1 MTNLFIIYKIYIDTK
16 VKKIGEKRMKL
27 PNMALIFAI
36 IIIPISLIFST
47 YVGYQ
52 VSTVSKQTTY
62 DTRLITATRDA
73 IEALELNTFG
83 DPTKDNATS
92 TRRNI
97 QASVNTFVNSFSSNF
112 NISGYD
118 NSDVLIYVPAL
129 LFTMYDGYYIYAPTT
144 ENQEDADGYSYNKH
158 VLKPYIY
165 YSARYKNDDEGKE
178 YDVVINYSL
187 DNYITIT
194 GQVDG
199 ETVAKSGYLI
209 DTTKCEVDADGNV
222 VKYADV
228 SLVTETLYETLSFY
242 EEDFDMNGYI
252 NADDENAMADK
263 NRVINVALPDG
274 IGDATDPTKI
284 TLNCRYCYKNNQKYY
299 YADGVLDRN
308 GVGESPTDWDGDGE
322 GDIDNYMYK
331 WYTYDN
337 TGHVTK
343 VNPKTTFNIDETD
356 SKYSDECEALLN
368 DNSAQKYYQEAY
380 EFSEW
385 VKKTFTDK
393 RIVIHP
399 NDMIKPDGTEVKNLI
414 DAKDVYFVFAGDTTT
429 NILDAVGEGNK
440 SAFNQHRLSVMQNSI
455 IYNLNVAI
463 SNYSKAS
470 GMYEFALP
478 EISESEWN
486 KILTNISMVS
496 FVQGMPIGFKIY
508 NNYAIVTSTNNQM
521 YVSDES
527 IYYVVNPS
535 NEAGNLD
542 KEHHAFNCSKIGKE
556 YEEEIEASGVGENV
570 VITGYPST
578 EFDMYTINYQTTGF
592 FDGDRHPIADKDHY
606 LSFYRHHSLDCYY
619 CIVNRNSGDTDL
631 GDAEESMKK
640 AKILASARIKYNQ
653 YKVTQYVNS
662 KTDSSS

>member
-62 DTRLITATRDA
+62 DTRLVTATRDA

-165 YSARYKNDDEGKE
+165 YSARYKNDDEG

-194 GQVDG
+194 GEVNG
-199 ETVAKSGYLI
+199 KPVAKSGYLI
-209 DTTKCEVDADGNV
+209 DTSKCIVDLSGEV
-222 VKYADV
+222 V
-228 SLVTETLYETLSFY
+228 SYEGASLDSETLYETLSFY

-252 NADDENAMADK
+252 NADDEKAMADK
-263 NRVINVALPDG
+263 DRVIDVAL
-274 IGDATDPTKI
+274 DAKDPTKI
-284 TLNCRYCYKNNQKYY
+284 TLKCRYCYKNNQKYY
-299 YADGVLDRN
+299 YADEVLYTPE
-308 GVGESPTDWDGDGE
+308 GVGEPLTDWEKNGLDDDE
-322 GDIDNYMYK
+322 ENYLDK

-337 TGHVTK
+337 TGHVTL
-343 VNPKTTFNIDETD
+343 VNEETAELSPDLLDDE
-356 SKYSDECEALLN
+356 
-368 DNSAQKYYQEAY
+368 SAQKYYQEAY
-380 EFSEW
+380 EFSKW
-385 VKKTFTDK
+385 VKKTFTDNG
-393 RIVIHP
+393 IVIHP
-399 NDMIKPDGTEVKNLI
+399 NDMIKPDGTEVKTLI
-414 DAKDVYFVFAGDTTT
+414 DAKDVYFVFAGDATT
-429 NILDAVGEGNK
+429 NILDAVGEDNK

-535 NEAGNLD
+535 GEAGNLD
-542 KEHHAFNCSKIGKE
+542 KEHHAFNCSKIRDE
-556 YEEEIEASGVGENV
+556 DADGEV

-578 EFDMYTINYQTTGF
+578 EFDMYTVNYQTTGF
-592 FDGDRHPIADKDHY
+592 IKDGVPYPDKDHY
-606 LSFYRHHSLDCYY
+606 F
-619 CIVNRNSGDTDL
+619 IVNRNSGDTDL